1 MVIGDGIKGMQNQ
14 SIALAKS
21 LGLQPTILE
30 LKPFWLTRSIPIFV
44 AGRFNIPLSNND
56 VLFLSIN
63 SDILI
68 TCGSRFAGIS
78 IGLKRYYSKTNRR
91 LFTIHI
97 QNPGLS
103 YKYFDLLIIPEHDNI
118 TGENIL
124 TSKGSLH
131 EVNKDNIKNSFKN
144 IKSKA
149 LKLLVDHIV
158 VLVGGDTKRQKFTKD
173 TGKKFLNAIIYKS
186 NFYGETCWSQHEQ
199 IVGDPLKTVFS
210 DLRFFHIFL
219 DLHCNQQIFQTKGR
233 V

>member
-1 MVIGDGIKGMQNQ
+1 MKITKASCLVIGDGIKGMQNQ

-30 LKPFWLTRSIPIFV
+30 VKPFWLTRYIPILF

-78 IGLKRYYSKTNRR
+78 IGLKRYYSKTKRK
-91 LFTIHI
+91 LLTIHI

-103 YKYFDLLIIPEHDNI
+103 PKNFDLLILPEHDNI
-118 TGENIL
+118 TGENII

-144 IKSKA
+144 IKCST
-149 LKLLVDHIV
+149 
-158 VLVGGDTKRQKFTKD
+158 GRKRAP
-173 TGKKFLNAIIYKS
+173 LES
-186 NFYGETCWSQHEQ
+186 ETPS
-199 IVGDPLKTVFS
+199 
-210 DLRFFHIFL
+210 
-219 DLHCNQQIFQTKGR
+219 
-233 V
+233 